1 MRRRYPFLWLLACA
15 LLASCMGELP
25 TPPASSSAANQ
36 AAAASMEWFDATV
49 LKSDKVVLAD
59 FSATWCGPCQY
70 LRPLLHRLEKK
81 YGDRLKVV
89 AIDIDEHPVLQAR
102 FGVQGIP
109 HLLLFSDG
117 EVIVN
122 PGPGLAR
129 FKNYEALEEFVRPW
143 LPVEEVKEP
152 T

>member
-1 MRRRYPFLWLLACA
+1 MRPRHPLLWLLACA
-15 LLASCMGELP
+15 LLASCMAE
-25 TPPASSSAANQ
+25 PPAPPPSSSAANQ

-59 FSATWCGPCQY
+59 FSATWCGPCQQM
-70 LRPLLHRLEKK
+70 RPLLHRLEKN

-102 FGVQGIP
+102 FGVQNIP
-109 HLLLFSDG
+109 HLFLFSDG
-117 EVIVN
+117 EVLVN
-122 PGPGLAR
+122 PGPGAGGFR
-129 FKNYEALEEFVRPW
+129 TYEALEKFVRPW
-143 LPVEEVKEP
+143 LPDEAEKES